1 MTQPMEKE
9 GMLVKA
15 QEAGEPSFGNGPKA
29 LYSIDMGMPIGKLI
43 AAMLNTKVLPIAQI
57 YQPS

>member
-1 MTQPMEKE
+1 MEKE

-15 QEAGEPSFGNGPKA
+15 PEAGEPSFGKGPKA
-29 LYSIDMGMPIGKLI
+29 LYSIDMGMLVGKLFV
-43 AAMLNTKVLPIAQI
+43 AMLNIKVLPIAQI

>member
-1 MTQPMEKE
+1 MEKE

-29 LYSIDMGMPIGKLI
+29 LYSIDMGMPVGKLI
-43 AAMLNTKVLPIAQI
+43 AAMLNTKVLQIAQI